1 MDDEILKKTEENKI
15 FSGEITPEDMDEL
28 LYPQEGNHEKNK
40 KQVKETFRWKSGSEK
55 EKPRVQQ
62 MTDSG

>member
-28 LYPQEGNHEKNK
+28 LYPQEVG
-40 KQVKETFRWKSGSEK
+40 Q
-55 EKPRVQQ
+55 
-62 MTDSG
+62 

>member
-28 LYPQEGNHEKNK
+28 LYPCLLYTSDAADE
-40 KQVKETFRWKSGSEK
+40 
-55 EKPRVQQ
+55 
-62 MTDSG
+62 